1 MTDVLTRYAAEPLDG
16 KYRLIERLGAGGMGE
31 VFKAEHV
38 MLRAMRVIKI
48 VRPQISSST
57 EAHDRFIR
65 EAQVATKVHHQ
76 NVATL
81 YDFATLRDASA
92 YMVWEFIDGE
102 NLSQVL
108 RHRGHLAPRL
118 TIRLAVEA
126 LAGLD
131 AIHRAGIVHRDI
143 SPENLMIAR
152 DEEGVEHVKIID
164 LGVAKMEE
172 GDPGM
177 TQTGMFIGKLRYA
190 SPEHLGFVPEGQRI
204 DGRADLYSLAIVIYE
219 MLTGRAPFE
228 ATSPHQYYIRY
239 SRDEALTLPDL
250 TAIPGGPELQGVLGR
265 SLERDRDRR
274 YANAREF
281 AEALQRAGAAIPD
294 ESAMKT
300 MMLPNDADET
310 MRLGATQS
318 PYAATVRT
326 DYGPKDAAPPT
337 VAQQTPLPQQFVYT
351 PPAPPAATPAP
362 VAPTPTAPVAA
373 PAAPVTVIESAPY
386 PQQPAKRSPVVPI
399 VIAAVVLLMLAGAG
413 VLAYATRSYWWKP
426 STETTSTTTQAT
438 VTTTTSS
445 TTGQTASAPVAPPSQ
460 TTLTVSEAATTS
472 SAAPPVLSQ
481 TMTTPPPVT
490 QTVAETRPKPLP
502 KPQPAAPQP
511 ATPTE
516 TTAEEEP
523 AQPAPSTPSPSLH
536 SYMDSR
542 GDSTWNSAAL
552 DYARKQLAGT
562 KSVAIQNSS
571 SGDPALAEELERL
584 LTRAGVSVSP
594 SASTVIHFHGKL
606 DRRSFGRKTRF
617 ADATIV
623 RGGRT
628 VFHYQLPLEEYR
640 SGDDPAEAFARV
652 AADLLR

>member
-1 MTDVLTRYAAEPLDG
+1 MTDFLTRYAAEPLDG

-108 RHRGHLAPRL
+108 RRRGKLAPRL
-118 TIRLAVEA
+118 TVRLAAEA

-143 SPENLMIAR
+143 SPENLMIAC

-250 TAIPGGPELQGVLGR
+250 TAIPGGPELQAVLGR
-265 SLERDRDRR
+265 ALERDRTRR

-294 ESAMKT
+294 ENAMKT
-300 MMLPNDADET
+300 MMLPNDADDT

-318 PYAATVRT
+318 PYASTVRT
-326 DYGPKDAAPPT
+326 DYSAKDAAPPT

-351 PPAPPAATPAP
+351 PPPPPAATPPP

-386 PQQPAKRSPVVPI
+386 PQQQPARRSSLVPLVI
-399 VIAAVVLLMLAGAG
+399 VAVVLLMVAAGG
-413 VLAYATRSYWWKP
+413 VLAYMTRSYWWKP

-438 VTTTTSS
+438 VSTTTS
-445 TTGQTASAPVAPPSQ
+445 QTASTPVPPPS
-460 TTLTVSEAATTS
+460 TTTVNVSEPVTTS
-472 SAAPPVLSQ
+472 SSAPAAPVLSQ

-490 QTVAETRPKPLP
+490 QTVVETKPKTPP
-502 KPQPAAPQP
+502 KVKPVEPQPP
-511 ATPTE
+511 APTE
-516 TTAEEEP
+516 TTEEEEP
-523 AQPAPSTPSPSLH
+523 AQPAPSTPSSSVH
-536 SYMDSR
+536 TYMDSR
-542 GDSTWNSAAL
+542 GDSTWNAAAL

-562 KSVAIQNSS
+562 KSVAIQGSS
-571 SGDPALAEELERL
+571 SGDPALVEELERL
-584 LTRAGVSVSP
+584 FTRAGVTVSP
-594 SASTVIHFHGKL
+594 SATTVIHFHGKL
-606 DRRSFGRKTRF
+606 DRLSFGRKTRF

-628 VFHYQLPLEEYR
+628 VFHYQLPREDYR
-640 SGDDPAEAFARV
+640 TGDDPAEAFARV
-652 AADLLR
+652 AADLFR